1 MNTKFTRLITLA
13 LFLLITACDTPGAG
27 DSVIVLIKTSAGDI
41 KVKLYN
47 ETPLHR
53 DNFIKLVNS
62 GFYEGISFHRVI
74 SEFMIQAGDPQTKP
88 DNKEIPDSLKNYTIP
103 AEFNSQLFHKKG
115 ALAAARQGNE
125 INPYMRSSGTQFYI
139 VQGKKYTDDE
149 LNGAEI
155 RINNQI
161 KQGKFNIL
169 VRETSDSLRS
179 AGTSATDAE
188 VQEIASGKMFKY
200 LTTTQDFKFT
210 PEQRIIYTTIGG
222 TPRLDAN
229 YTVFGEVTEGLDV
242 VDKIAS
248 EKTDPSD
255 KPLNNITILKTKIV
269 KK

>member
-1 MNTKFTRLITLA
+1 MIIACNTPEA
-13 LFLLITACDTPGAG
+13 NDN
-27 DSVIVLIKTSAGDI
+27 VIVLIKTSAGDI
-41 KVKLYN
+41 KVRLYN
-47 ETPLHR
+47 ETPLHK

-62 GFYEGISFHRVI
+62 GFYEGISFHRI
-74 SEFMIQAGDPQTKP
+74 IKEFMIQAGDPLTKS
-88 DNKEIPDSLKNYTIP
+88 NSESLPDSIKMYTIP
-103 AEFNSQLFHKKG
+103 AEFNSALYHKKG
-115 ALAAARQGNE
+115 ALAAARLGNE

-169 VRETSDSLRS
+169 MRETSDSLRATGS
-179 AGTSATDAE
+179 SATDAE
-188 VQEIASGKMFKY
+188 IQEIASGKMFRY
-200 LTTTQDFKFT
+200 LTRTQDFKFT
-210 PEQRIIYTTIGG
+210 PEQRIAYTTIGG

-229 YTVFGEVTEGLDV
+229 YTVFGEVIEGLEV

-255 KPLNNITILKTKIV
+255 KPLNNITILKTKV
-269 KK
+269 VRK

>member
-1 MNTKFTRLITLA
+1 MA
-13 LFLLITACDTPGAG
+13 LSFILLIISCNTPGAG
-27 DSVIVLIKTSAGDI
+27 DNVIVLLETSAGDI
-41 KVKLYN
+41 KVKLFN
-47 ETPLHR
+47 ETPQHR

-62 GFYEGISFHRVI
+62 GYYEGISFHRVI
-74 SEFMIQAGDPQTKP
+74 KEFMIQAGDPMTKSGS
-88 DNKEIPDSLKNYTIP
+88 ELLPDSLKNYTIP
-103 AEFNSQLFHKKG
+103 AEFNSVLYHKKG

-169 VRETSDSLRS
+169 VRETSDSLRLIGS
-179 AGTSATDAE
+179 SATDAE
-188 VQEIASGKMFKY
+188 IQEIASVKMFSY
-200 LTTTQDFKFT
+200 LTSTPDFKFT
-210 PEQRIIYTTIGG
+210 PEQRIVYTTIGG

-229 YTVFGEVTEGLDV
+229 YTVFGEVIEGLEV

-248 EKTDPSD
+248 EKTDPTD
-255 KPLNNITILKTKIV
+255 KPLNNITILKTKV
-269 KK
+269 VRK